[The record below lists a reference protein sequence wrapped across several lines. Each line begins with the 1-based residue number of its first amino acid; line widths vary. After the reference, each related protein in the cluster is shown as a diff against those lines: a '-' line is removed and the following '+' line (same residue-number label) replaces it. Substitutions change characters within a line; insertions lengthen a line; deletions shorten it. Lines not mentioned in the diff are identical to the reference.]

1 MFCENPRKIFLKLSF
16 LTIGPWGRGARAA
29 APHLPLKFGQLR
41 FFGQQEKFGQSQ
53 FLKKF
58 ACVCVRVFFVL
69 FFEEKY
75 FLF

>member
-1 MFCENPRKIFLKLSF
+1 MLVARI
-16 LTIGPWGRGARAA
+16 IGVRAGGARGAA
-29 APHLPLKFGQLR
+29 APPKVFGQLS

-58 ACVCVRVFFVL
+58 PCFFSRRDR
-69 FFEEKY
+69 Y